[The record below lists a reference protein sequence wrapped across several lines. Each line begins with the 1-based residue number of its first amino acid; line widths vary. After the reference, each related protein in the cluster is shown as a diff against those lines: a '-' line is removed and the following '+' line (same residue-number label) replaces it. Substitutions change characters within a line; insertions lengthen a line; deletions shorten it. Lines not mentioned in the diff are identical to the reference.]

1 MQILVR
7 TSTIFVRFPAFCSSA
22 DKVCYE
28 RYGCFSD
35 DPPFDDIYMSLP
47 QTPEEI
53 ETDFYLYTPLNDFP
67 FGERFT
73 AEHVAA
79 ITNTSFDTKLRLTVI
94 VHGFTQDGFKP
105 WITKMRKELM
115 KNEIMNIIVVNWEI
129 GASSLTSYDVAA
141 GNARLVGAQLTEL
154 IMELYNR
161 FSYESTNI
169 HVIGHGLG
177 AHVAGFAGTLLSMRK
192 MRLRRITGESYVR
205 LQSLPG
211 GGGV

>member
-1 MQILVR
+1 
-7 TSTIFVRFPAFCSSA
+7 
-22 DKVCYE
+22 
-28 RYGCFSD
+28 
-35 DPPFDDIYMSLP
+35 MSLP

-53 ETDFYLYTPLNDFP
+53 KTDFYLYTPLNDFP

-73 AEHVAA
+73 AENLEA
-79 ITNTSFDTKLRLTVI
+79 ITNTSFDPKLRLTII

-115 KNEIMNIIVVNWEI
+115 KKENMNVIVVNWEI

-141 GNARLVGAQLTEL
+141 GNTRLVGAQLTEL
-154 IMELYNR
+154 IMQLYNR

-177 AHVAGFAGTLLSMRK
+177 AHVAGFAGSLLRS
-192 MRLRRITGESYVR
+192 MRLRRITGER
-205 LQSLPG
+205 
-211 GGGV
+211 